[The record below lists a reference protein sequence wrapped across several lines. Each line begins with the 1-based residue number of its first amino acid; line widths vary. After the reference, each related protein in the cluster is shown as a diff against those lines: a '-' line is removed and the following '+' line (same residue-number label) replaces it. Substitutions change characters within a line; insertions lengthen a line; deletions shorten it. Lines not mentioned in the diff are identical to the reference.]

1 MKACY
6 VMSLLKMHLHIGLFQ
21 NKHKRCL
28 VFSLEFTFLIFIILI
43 FLMIWV
49 QTCLNILRVLIAL
62 NQYYF
67 HNTLAYCDIIGCS
80 LQR

>member
-49 QTCLNILRVLIAL
+49 KTGYKLL
-62 NQYYF
+62 
-67 HNTLAYCDIIGCS
+67 S
-80 LQR
+80 